1 MYRTYEKIPKRQTKI
16 DSGIEPK
23 EVFSNAAFYI
33 FMIVAFIMSAIW
45 TALAKDSG
53 LLVALILVMCC
64 AFSLPYAYATFIVY
78 HVAGRE
84 NIGDLYVRL
93 PENNTNDNLVKFRS
107 IQIHTSLLFVANMAI
122 MTWLFVAKF
131 YLKDDYILMTS
142 SAFFP
147 IVLVYNM
154 IIFSGISK
162 LAFWLSAPIFV
173 VSLLIPLLAYCW
185 YSEDHDMMVLDKLD
199 LNGYSGV

>member
-1 MYRTYEKIPKRQTKI
+1 MYQSYGKPGRTKI
-16 DSGIEPK
+16 NNEIEPK
-23 EVFSNAAFYI
+23 EVFTNAAFYI
-33 FMIVAFIMSAIW
+33 FMTVALIMSSIW
-45 TALAKDSG
+45 TMLAKDSG
-53 LLVALILVMCC
+53 LLVALIFVICC
-64 AFSLPYAYATFIVY
+64 AFTLPYAYATFIAY

-107 IQIHTSLLFVANMAI
+107 IQIHTSLLFVAVMAI
-122 MTWLFVAKF
+122 TTWLFVVKF
-131 YLKDDYILMTS
+131 HLKDDYILMTS

-162 LAFWLSAPIFV
+162 LAFWLSAPFFV
-173 VSLLIPLLAYCW
+173 FSLLIPLLAYCW
-185 YSEDHDMMVLDKLD
+185 YSEDHDMMILDKLD
-199 LNGYSGV
+199 LNGYSS

>member
-1 MYRTYEKIPKRQTKI
+1 MYRTYEKPTRNKI

-23 EVFSNAAFYI
+23 EVFTNAAFYI
-33 FMIVAFIMSAIW
+33 FLVVAAVMSAIW
-45 TALAKDSG
+45 TMLAKDSG
-53 LLVALILVMCC
+53 LLVALTFVMCC
-64 AFSLPYAYATFIVY
+64 AFIIPYAYATFITY

-107 IQIHTSLLFVANMAI
+107 IQIHTSLLFAANMAI

-131 YLKDDYILMTS
+131 HLKDDYILMTS

-147 IVLVYNM
+147 IVLIYNM

-162 LAFWLSAPIFV
+162 LAFWLSAPFFV
-173 VSLLIPLLAYCW
+173 VSLLIPVLAYCW
-185 YSEDHDMMVLDKLD
+185 YSENHDMVVLGKLD
-199 LNGYSGV
+199 LNGYSS